1 MKWKN
6 KVLPNIWKYQI
17 LVRMSE
23 IKMVLVGINK
33 IKSFGKLSVY
43 SVRNVSSNSIL
54 SAVITMA
61 TNSQWPEIIMY
72 VVFISQCHEK

>member
-1 MKWKN
+1 
-6 KVLPNIWKYQI
+6 
-17 LVRMSE
+17 MSE
-23 IKMVLVGINK
+23 IKKVLMGINK
-33 IKSFGKLSVY
+33 IKSFGKLSVH

-61 TNSQWPEIIMY
+61 TNSQWPEIIMH